1 MTFTLT
7 MLGTDTVFTPEPQK
21 RPKVDYPRGET
32 LSVVASLIAGE
43 AVRDDKAVSPYVS
56 NQGEVVI
63 GPTTTGK
70 EVADRIRCGVLA
82 ILKALNRGETVINL
96 VAHSRGSVE
105 AILIAHEINSIQAK
119 YREAQQ
125 AEKPAPNLADVL
137 AVLAQEELSQP
148 KGNTGKVQ
156 QLLAKMPEIKEL
168 NEAFNDSIGKA
179 HINLFAIEP
188 VPGDDPLYGWV
199 DKRYCQIPDI
209 VTDCEV
215 YLFENERT
223 RFFTPLQLEPSIN
236 PEARFSL
243 VSVPGHH
250 GSGLSGN
257 NRDQATVLVP
267 ENKGEASHV
276 QELVFF
282 KIMAFLGKH
291 GVEFKKPE
299 EWGVQEGS
307 LLSKVVDEL
316 EKLDKRVNS
325 EMPWGE
331 ELVLPI
337 CFRLYS
343 DILQNIEA
351 YQHFNAT
358 NYPSLGRAAHFRYI
372 LTKDKTYKKF
382 FDVLPQSP
390 GFVNSEHARIAEKIL
405 FKILGIT
412 ELSETLPLDAVVN
425 QATDVL
431 AKGIQA
437 YYRIK
442 KTSPEF
448 RNNPV
453 AQLLINAEGKKQ
465 VIDSFGVLVDKI
477 SQSYVYNH
485 LESEQQSALFA
496 SIQKT
501 FVKFKHLSES
511 LEKDPGVDQEKT
523 LLELINTI
531 LSRVK
536 HGITSTLMLQYQGLL
551 DEVAQLRKRFN
562 TCSAGYQFDEHIKD
576 AFRSVVY
583 SSTYLLPNS
592 LEEEGIRFFN
602 EVMES
607 SLLSCTDKTGD
618 EKILYVWGCITTTLL
633 EKDGFWADDIKQ
645 NVRAFDLKPKLS
657 FIMDSMNKEPE
668 LTLEHF
674 KLTCRRLDDFRSGLE
689 IFRQFEPDIKFDE
702 MTEHLDEME
711 WSLVHKATDF
721 MAGKDKP
728 LQAINWEKFD
738 RYIQGMVV
746 LHGADDP
753 VKLENQQTIAKL
765 NQELLQM
772 KDKLAEEKRLHEEQL
787 AAMQKKL
794 EQADM
799 LVKEQ
804 QKKVY
809 GSETLYQQKLTFWQ
823 AHDETV
829 LDRLKESP
837 DVVVTVS

>member
-1 MTFTLT
+1 MPFTLT

-56 NQGEVVI
+56 SQGEVVI

-156 QLLAKMPEIKEL
+156 QVLAKMPEIKEL
-168 NEAFNDSIGKA
+168 NGAFNDAIGKA

-243 VSVPGHH
+243 LSVPGHH

-299 EWGVQEGS
+299 EWVVEEGS
-307 LLSKVVDEL
+307 LLSKLVEEL

-331 ELVLPI
+331 ELVLPV

-358 NYPSLGRAAHFRYI
+358 NYPSLGRAADFRYI

-382 FDVLPQSP
+382 SDVLPQSL
-390 GFVNSEHARIAEKIL
+390 GFVNSEHATIAEKIL
-405 FKILGIT
+405 VKILGIT
-412 ELSETLPLDAVVN
+412 EISETLPLDALVN

-431 AKGIQA
+431 VKGIQA

-465 VIDSFGVLVDKI
+465 VIDSFGVLVDRI
-477 SQSYVYNH
+477 SQTYVYNH
-485 LESEQQSALFA
+485 LESEQKVALFA

-501 FVKFKHLSES
+501 LVKFKELSES
-511 LEKDPGVDQEKT
+511 LGKDPGVDQEKS

-536 HGITSTLMLQYQGLL
+536 QGISSTLMLQYQGLL

-562 TCSAGYQFDEHIKD
+562 TCSAEYQFDEHIKD

-583 SSTYLLPNS
+583 SSLLPIS
-592 LEEEGIRFFN
+592 LEEDAVQYFN

-607 SLLSCTDKTGD
+607 SLLSSTDKAGD
-618 EKILYVWGCITTTLL
+618 DKIMFVWGCLTTTLL

-657 FIMDSMNKEPE
+657 FIKDSLNKKPE
-668 LTLEHF
+668 LTLENF

-702 MTEHLDEME
+702 MIEHLEVME
-711 WSLVHKATDF
+711 WSLVHKAADF

-728 LQAINWEKFD
+728 LQAINWDKFD
-738 RYIQGMVV
+738 QYIQGLAV

-753 VKLENQQTIAKL
+753 FKLESKQVIAKL
-765 NQELLQM
+765 NDELSQM
-772 KDKLAEEKRLHEEQL
+772 KDKLDEEKRLHEEQL
-787 AAMQKKL
+787 AAMQRKL
-794 EQADM
+794 EQAEK
-799 LVKEQ
+799 LIKQ
-804 QKKVY
+804 QKKRVD
-809 GSETLYQQKLTFWQ
+809 GLDTKYQQSLTFWQ
-823 AHDETV
+823 PHGETV
-829 LDRLKESP
+829 VNEFEEHKKVIATLS
-837 DVVVTVS
+837 